1 MQYKYHPSRTLATNI
16 VHIAVYL
23 CCVALICIQ
32 GLDWTGLDWHETK
45 ERITK
50 SAIANTVPT
59 QDPELGIIDTNEALQ
74 LREEAYL
81 HSI

>member
-1 MQYKYHPSRTLATNI
+1 MQYKYHPSRTPRNEHCTYRCIFVLRS
-16 VHIAVYL
+16 VP
-23 CCVALICIQ
+23 LICIPR
-32 GLDWTGLDWHETK
+32 LDWHETK